1 MDGVKDPLYA
11 RSTEHGSSALTLDA
25 GTQACP
31 EPASTSARPSSTL
44 ATQILSKLDE
54 LNKNLLVVNAR
65 LAAAEDHS
73 SGMAATKQTRPARR
87 KRKLSIETLA
97 NNRKYDDRRSTGT
110 ARSGPMPAS
119 LNCTGFVSYKK
130 LKALVRRTTALEVLT
145 QLGYPVDLLVTLSN
159 TQLLDM
165 YAIIFLMMWSH
176 RGVAG
181 IDSNLDSIYFQ
192 MDPTPQ
198 QNDQLLAWACPALF
212 NWLASL
218 PAASR
223 KEFHQPSQDKLKHH
237 DLSMIAVKGAPAPTK
252 KVKTSADILPSTSGP
267 RPTGTGI

>member
-31 EPASTSARPSSTL
+31 EPASTSATSPSSTL

-87 KRKLSIETLA
+87 KRKLSIETLS
-97 NNRKYDDRRSTGT
+97 NIRKHDDRKSTGT
-110 ARSGPMPAS
+110 ARNGPMPAS
-119 LNCTGFVSYKK
+119 LNCTGFVSYKR

-145 QLGYPVDLLVTLSN
+145 QLGYPVDLLVTLSY
-159 TQLLDM
+159 TQLLDV

-181 IDSNLDSIYFQ
+181 LDSNLDSVYFQ

-198 QNDQLLAWACPALF
+198 QTDQLLAWACPALF
-212 NWLASL
+212 NWLAS
-218 PAASR
+218 PSTASR
-223 KEFHQPSQDKLKHH
+223 KAFHQPTQDKLQHH
-237 DLSMIAVKGAPAPTK
+237 DLQP
-252 KVKTSADILPSTSGP
+252 
-267 RPTGTGI
+267 